1 MLNRR
6 FLINS
11 IAAVVV
17 VLLLV
22 WFARSMDSYQPSVPG
37 GAESTSEVASPEAAG
52 DVPASEGPS
61 ELSSPPGSE
70 LASAAALV
78 RHAEVG
84 FRSPDHLTEHFEK
97 HGAEFGGLSVEGYL
111 LLAQSLR
118 DRPVGGDVLEKV
130 RKDGVI
136 TRFDRA
142 NGAFIAFDRDF
153 TIRTFF
159 RPNGGESY
167 FLRQSLRD

>member
-1 MLNRR
+1 MLNKR

-11 IAAVVV
+11 TAAVVV
-17 VLLLV
+17 ILLLV
-22 WFARSMDSYQPSVPG
+22 WFARSMDSYQPSIPQAG
-37 GAESTSEVASPEAAG
+37 ETTAETT
-52 DVPASEGPS
+52 PS
-61 ELSSPPGSE
+61 ETRAETPAEAPSDLGTPPGSQ
-70 LASAAALV
+70 LADAAAQV

-84 FRSPDHLTEHFEK
+84 FRDPVRLTEHFEK
-97 HGAEFGGLSVEGYL
+97 HGAEFGDVTVDAYL

-118 DRPVGGDVLEKV
+118 DRPAGGDVLERT

-142 NGAFIAFDRDF
+142 TGSFLAFDKDL

-159 RPNGGESY
+159 RPNDGESY
-167 FLRQSLRD
+167 FTRQSLRD